1 MLLICCIYRTSEA
14 HQFNLMS
21 SYILREDSVIIILR
35 ENDCNIKDELENS
48 AIYELMLLN
57 FYYIKYIE
65 ITWKKYLSC
74 IFKLDIKKHH
84 RNLHSKI

>member
-1 MLLICCIYRTSEA
+1 MP
-14 HQFNLMS
+14 

-57 FYYIKYIE
+57 CYYKKYIAITCKKIFIMYFQIRYKEAPTLKKRIKYIP
-65 ITWKKYLSC
+65 I
-74 IFKLDIKKHH
+74 
-84 RNLHSKI
+84 